1 MTTRS
6 YSLIPRQYYLVDY
19 YDRRSALDND
29 VDEVSGF
36 RSRDRLRRRTTAIL
50 LSPFMNRI
58 HHVSLHL
65 HRDWLSGVGG
75 LDQRI
80 LRCDKANGLPHSR
93 TVPQFVSDRS
103 GTCLRRRRC
112 WREGPTA
119 TARSTWAILRPSRRL
134 SVARN
139 LQKLEMT
146 VMHVTPK
153 YPLDYVICDIDF
165 PIIPFTT
172 LLLLLD

>member
-75 LDQRI
+75 VGPAYTT
-80 LRCDKANGLPHSR
+80 LRQGQWTSPFEDGAAVCFRQIRNVFKTAQMLARRANGDGKVNMGHI
-93 TVPQFVSDRS
+93 
-103 GTCLRRRRC
+103 
-112 WREGPTA
+112 E
-119 TARSTWAILRPSRRL
+119 AIPAIERGKEF
-134 SVARN
+134 A
-139 LQKLEMT
+139 KA
-146 VMHVTPK
+146 
-153 YPLDYVICDIDF
+153 
-165 PIIPFTT
+165 
-172 LLLLLD
+172 